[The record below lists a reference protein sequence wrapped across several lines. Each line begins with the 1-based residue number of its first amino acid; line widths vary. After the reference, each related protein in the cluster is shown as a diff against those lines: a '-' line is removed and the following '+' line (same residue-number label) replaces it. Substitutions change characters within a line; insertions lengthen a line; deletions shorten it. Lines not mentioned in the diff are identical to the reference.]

1 MGYSIPPTI
10 NNKIHNKMKQI
21 LYFSGKF
28 CGPCRSFTPTME
40 NISRQVVVNFVDVE
54 NDPQLVAEY
63 GVQSVPTLVFL
74 KNGQMLDKKVGVMS
88 EQQVLNIYN
97 SL

>member
-1 MGYSIPPTI
+1 M
-10 NNKIHNKMKQI
+10 NMKQI
-21 LYFSGKF
+21 IYFSGKF
-28 CGPCRSFTPTME
+28 CGPCHSFTPTME
-40 NISRQVVVNFVDVE
+40 NISRQAIVNFVDVE

-63 GVQSVPTLVFL
+63 GVQSVPTLIFL